1 MRRRALLL
9 GTLLGIAGATVG
21 CHRSYYRQQADSEA
35 NALIAEKQCH
45 LGDSDAEL
53 QIDLPRNSRMFNP
66 FDPDRQPMPEDDPYS
81 HRYMHCVDGRE
92 GYPLWHAAG
101 ETNSAENPDWWGTL
115 PL

>member
-1 MRRRALLL
+1 MPSKLSPHRPSSRPGFFKKIRRRALLL

-66 FDPDRQPMPEDDPYS
+66 FDPDRQPMPEDD
-81 HRYMHCVDGRE
+81 
-92 GYPLWHAAG
+92 
-101 ETNSAENPDWWGTL
+101 
-115 PL
+115 